1 MIFFSSYYLHL
12 CNYLSFFYK
21 LYFVFFFLFFV
32 FVSFVLT
39 TLAIWGNLSCQD
51 GIFIFV
57 FVFMGLCTYFYK

>member
-1 MIFFSSYYLHL
+1 MIFFLLLFTSM
-12 CNYLSFFYK
+12 YLSLFFFINYI
-21 LYFVFFFLFFV
+21 LCFFLFFI